1 MKELS
6 FSALVIL
13 MHHFRRSELLVFSSE
28 CWLGTMLVNMPRCPI
43 FERKINQRRTLVVN
57 VDTYMDDRTQA
68 TRVAPKQ
75 THDTITGQHL
85 HQSHEFGWQKANAL
99 AGKTRESLY
108 ASDRPLAATNG
119 AKRFSGMRVDVI
131 FAERGTMM
139 TVAAM
144 EAPRKK
150 RVKMA

>member
-1 MKELS
+1 
-6 FSALVIL
+6 
-13 MHHFRRSELLVFSSE
+13 
-28 CWLGTMLVNMPRCPI
+28 
-43 FERKINQRRTLVVN
+43 
-57 VDTYMDDRTQA
+57 MDDRTQA

-75 THDTITGQHL
+75 THDTIM
-85 HQSHEFGWQKANAL
+85 

-108 ASDRPLAATNG
+108 ASDRPLAATSG